1 MRFTYALHMRRQNL
15 VPFPCLYLDP
25 FELVI
30 EIIFHYC
37 TTTPCHKINLFKRPI
52 RGCRFERLDDAFV
65 LLISLI
71 FLDHQKILI
80 SVR

>member
-1 MRFTYALHMRRQNL
+1 MRRQNL
-15 VPFPCLYLDP
+15 VFFPCSYIEP

-30 EIIFHYC
+30 EIVFHCC
-37 TTTPCHKINLFKRPI
+37 TMPSCHNIINLFKRPF
-52 RGCRFERLDDAFV
+52 RASFYERLDDAIV

-71 FLDHQKILI
+71 FLYPKKFLI